1 VTDPGPA
8 SPTAPSP
15 RRVGDAAAVVGPQ
28 VASAALWAAALQ
40 SVADLV
46 AHDLRNALNA
56 VAVNLEVVRSR
67 SSRGADASGIAPF
80 ATTAASQ
87 FEAAATAAEALLSLV
102 RPESS
107 DKVDVASLFARLAT
121 ILGVGGRRTLR
132 VDDRSRGQAIADA
145 PADMVRAAVARSVLS
160 ALSVEDAVA
169 CEITADDG
177 IFVRV
182 TGATRVPPLPDP
194 ELVELALTWGIEFAS
209 RGHTLELRFSR
220 STHAPPQTHS

>member
-1 VTDPGPA
+1 MTDPGPA
-8 SPTAPSP
+8 SPTAS
-15 RRVGDAAAVVGPQ
+15 RAGRVGDAAAVVGPHG
-28 VASAALWAAALQ
+28 ASAALWADALQ
-40 SVADLV
+40 TVANLV
-46 AHDLRNALNA
+46 AHDLRNAINA

-87 FEAAATAAEALLSLV
+87 FEVAAGAAEALLSLV

-107 DKVDVASLFARLAT
+107 GMVDVASLFGRLAT
-121 ILGVGGRRTLR
+121 ILGVGGRRTLA
-132 VDDRSRGQAIADA
+132 VDDRSRGQAVTDA

-160 ALSVEDAVA
+160 ALSVGDAVA
-169 CEITADDG
+169 CEIIADDG

-194 ELVELALTWGIEFAS
+194 ELVELALTWGIQFAS
-209 RGHTLELRFSR
+209 RGDSLELRLPR
-220 STHAPPQTHS
+220 STKAPSQTHS